1 MNTSMYING
10 QTVLGTG
17 KTIDVINPATLDVI
31 ATVSSTTPEQLDDC
45 IAKAK
50 QAFATWKNV
59 DDQKIVQAFHA
70 IAEDILSQKNEL
82 AILITQEQGKP
93 VFLAQLEVELT
104 AQWINYIVSLTIPVE
119 HYQETNGKKITVYN
133 RPLGVIASITPWNWP
148 L

>member
-59 DDQKIVQAFHA
+59 DDQKSYRHFM
-70 IAEDILSQKNEL
+70 
-82 AILITQEQGKP
+82 
-93 VFLAQLEVELT
+93 QLPKIFCL
-104 AQWINYIVSLTIPVE
+104 
-119 HYQETNGKKITVYN
+119 KK
-133 RPLGVIASITPWNWP
+133 
-148 L
+148 

>member
-93 VFLAQLEVELT
+93 VF
-104 AQWINYIVSLTIPVE
+104 WRS
-119 HYQETNGKKITVYN
+119 
-133 RPLGVIASITPWNWP
+133 
-148 L
+148 

>member
-70 IAEDILSQKNEL
+70 IAEDILSQKMSL
-82 AILITQEQGKP
+82 L
-93 VFLAQLEVELT
+93 FLLLKNKANPFF
-104 AQWINYIVSLTIPVE
+104 WRS
-119 HYQETNGKKITVYN
+119 
-133 RPLGVIASITPWNWP
+133 
-148 L
+148 